1 MIKSDNDKNEYI
13 YDLLTQDSY
22 FILNRKLNSAVGLIL
37 GAFIVFLLDKEKYH
51 KYNRELTSDGYFY
64 ATDMD
69 IMIMTGLKRSQ
80 VINLKSTAVKKGFIS
95 IKKEGIPLKTY
106 YKMNLQKINEII
118 TINKSAVELSY
129 ERIILENKE
138 RGDISSLL
146 NVSETTLST
155 LTFRDL
161 RFICKKFKISYNGKN
176 TKSEIIDL
184 ILEEKEKLIKNKNS
198 KKLEE
203 KKNNNEV
210 EISSIQDLKNITFK
224 NLRKMCKS
232 LNVSYSGN
240 DTKDNLIYK
249 IADIKGFLLEEKKVE
264 QIENQEID
272 FEALFKEFNISYTFK
287 NQESIKKL
295 KEKMSDK
302 EIVLYLRETYENI
315 KLNPDVKNIGAL
327 FSSKI
332 AKAERQIVTETI
344 SKKRV
349 IPEETNE
356 ELLSKLEKE
365 KNEEIMKEFESLSS
379 NEKLIIENQAINL
392 CTTTE
397 GISLEFIENL
407 KEESI
412 ILFRSTIKP
421 YIINVLKSTLKK
433 DS

>member
-51 KYNRELTSDGYFY
+51 KYNEELTPDGYFY

-118 TINKSAVELSY
+118 TLNKSAVELSY

-138 RGDISSLL
+138 QGDISSLL
-146 NVSETTLST
+146 NISEAILST

-184 ILEEKEKLIKNKNS
+184 ILEEKENLIKNKNS

-203 KKNNNEV
+203 KKSNNEV

-249 IADIKGFLLEEKKVE
+249 IADIKGFLLEEKKAE

-332 AKAERQIVTETI
+332 AKGERQIEAETI
-344 SKKRV
+344 SKKRA
-349 IPEETNE
+349 ITEETNE
-356 ELLSKLEKE
+356 ELLSRLEKA

-379 NEKLIIENQAINL
+379 SEKLIIENKAINL
-392 CTTTE
+392 CTTIE
-397 GISLEFIENL
+397 GISLEFVENL

-421 YIINVLKSTLKK
+421 YIINVLKST
-433 DS
+433 

>member
-37 GAFIVFLLDKEKYH
+37 SAFIVFLLDKEKYH
-51 KYNRELTSDGYFY
+51 KYNRELTPDGYFY

-118 TINKSAVELSY
+118 TLNKSAVELSY

-138 RGDISSLL
+138 QGDISSLL
-146 NVSETTLST
+146 NVSEATLST

-184 ILEEKEKLIKNKNS
+184 ILEEKENLIKNKNS

-203 KKNNNEV
+203 KKSNNEV

-272 FEALFKEFNISYTFK
+272 FEALFKEFNILYTFK

-332 AKAERQIVTETI
+332 AKGERQIEAETI
-344 SKKRV
+344 SKKRA
-349 IPEETNE
+349 IIEETNE
-356 ELLSKLEKE
+356 ELLSRLEKA
-365 KNEEIMKEFESLSS
+365 KNEEIMKDFEALSS
-379 NEKLIIENQAINL
+379 SEKLIIENKAINL

-397 GISLEFIENL
+397 GISLEFVENL

-421 YIINVLKSTLKK
+421 YIINVLKST
-433 DS
+433 

>member
-37 GAFIVFLLDKEKYH
+37 SAFIVFLLDKEKYH
-51 KYNRELTSDGYFY
+51 KYNRELTPDGYFY

-106 YKMNLQKINEII
+106 YKMNLQNINEII
-118 TINKSAVELSY
+118 TLNKSAVELSY

-138 RGDISSLL
+138 QGDISSLL
-146 NVSETTLST
+146 NVSEATLST

-184 ILEEKEKLIKNKNS
+184 ILEEKENLIKNKNS

-203 KKNNNEV
+203 KKSNNEV
-210 EISSIQDLKNITFK
+210 EISSIQDLKNMTFK

-332 AKAERQIVTETI
+332 AKGERQIEAETI
-344 SKKRV
+344 SKKRA
-349 IPEETNE
+349 IIEETNE
-356 ELLSKLEKE
+356 ELLSRLEKA
-365 KNEEIMKEFESLSS
+365 KNEEIMKEFEALSS
-379 NEKLIIENQAINL
+379 SEKLIIENKAINL

-397 GISLEFIENL
+397 GISLEFVENL

-421 YIINVLKSTLKK
+421 YIINVLKST
-433 DS
+433 